1 MADIDRASP
10 GDAGEI
16 LTLQRA
22 AYVTEAQM
30 YGDPFIAPLVESLE
44 QLRKVIETGVV
55 LKAVEGARIV
65 GSVRGR
71 LPSRALDG
79 GADAG
84 MGRGMDRGMGGG
96 ARRGSAR
103 RPGHEPGAPGPACVV
118 GRLVV
123 APDRQGNGIGTALLE
138 ALHAAVPE
146 AAAFDLFTGHLSEGN
161 LRLYRRLGYR
171 ETRRER
177 VQDHLT
183 LIHLRREVAPA

>member
-1 MADIDRASP
+1 MADIERASP
-10 GDAGEI
+10 ADAGEI

-30 YGDPFIAPLVESLE
+30 YGDPFIAPLVESFE

-55 LKAVEGARIV
+55 LKAVEGTRIV

-71 LPSRALDG
+71 LPDGAQDG
-79 GADAG
+79 GA
-84 MGRGMDRGMGGG
+84 GRGPT
-96 ARRGSAR
+96 R
-103 RPGHEPGAPGPACVV
+103 RPEHEAGGRPGRACLV

-123 APDRQGNGIGTALLE
+123 APDRQGMGIGTALLE

-183 LIHLRREVAPA
+183 LIHLRREAIYR